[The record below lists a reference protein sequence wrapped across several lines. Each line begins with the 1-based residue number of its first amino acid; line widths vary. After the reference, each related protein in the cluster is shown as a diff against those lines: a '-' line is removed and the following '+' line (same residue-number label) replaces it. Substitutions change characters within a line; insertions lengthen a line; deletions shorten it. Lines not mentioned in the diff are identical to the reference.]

1 VLFSVLILLTACSR
15 RGRRALGVAAEV
27 DAFSRSREDHEH
39 EAGHDR
45 HARRQVPEQLLGII
59 VGFREEAV
67 LEPHV
72 AAGDGEEHNG
82 PEDGVEAVNA
92 LEAAFPELLRYDLL
106 LLPRQVEVEASRK
119 RHALVYLAVVDDAVR
134 EGGEDAGGAEDGDE
148 THGEPPVGGVPVALI
163 GEGRGQRL
171 ERQHQAR
178 RELLEHAILQG
189 RYAGCRRRRWPGSLG
204 AGSICW
210 CSVRHFL
217 MPIE

>member
-1 VLFSVLILLTACSR
+1 VLFSVRILLTACSR

-92 LEAAFPELLRYDLL
+92 PEAAWPELLRYD
-106 LLPRQVEVEASRK
+106 
-119 RHALVYLAVVDDAVR
+119 LAVVDDAVR

-148 THGEPPVGGVPVALI
+148 THGEPPVGGVAVALI